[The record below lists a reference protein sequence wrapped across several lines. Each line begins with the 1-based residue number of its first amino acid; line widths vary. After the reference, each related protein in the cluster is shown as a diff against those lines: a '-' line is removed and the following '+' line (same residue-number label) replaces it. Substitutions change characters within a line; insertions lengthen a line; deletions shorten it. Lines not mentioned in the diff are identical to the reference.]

1 MGGVPPF
8 RTWQRWIR
16 RRIEFAVR
24 WAVRTSSAK
33 TGATALP
40 TMSDALAALRRECRR
55 LGLLAPARVQPSAP
69 PPGAPKS
76 PPRRPVGALRT
87 AAETIVRTQV
97 RSTRRRSRS
106 CSTCGRH
113 RSWEPLRRLRSSAT
127 TAALH
132 ACLATSSGP
141 PPRVGRPD

>member
-1 MGGVPPF
+1 MGGVSPF

-33 TGATALP
+33 TVATALP

-69 PPGAPKS
+69 PPGAPKM

-87 AAETIVRTQV
+87 AAETIVRTQGPIDAASIAIMLDV
-97 RSTRRRSRS
+97 RPRQIV
-106 CSTCGRH
+106 G
-113 RSWEPLRRLRSSAT
+113 AF
-127 TAALH
+127 
-132 ACLATSSGP
+132 ATSKVV
-141 PPRVGRPD
+141 RRDGRCYTLA